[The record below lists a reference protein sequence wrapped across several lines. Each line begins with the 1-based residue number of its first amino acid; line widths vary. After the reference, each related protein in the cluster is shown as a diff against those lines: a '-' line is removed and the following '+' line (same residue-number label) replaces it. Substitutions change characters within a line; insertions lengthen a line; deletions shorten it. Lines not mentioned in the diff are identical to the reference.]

1 MNIKTDSHC
10 VSPRELNN
18 GNLVQVLLYAEAMGL
33 CLDRVLHHSPRA
45 RAGELTQWLQ
55 QSQGKDGRFNGVV
68 TAFRRGPYFLYTKYQ
83 EYLV

>member
-1 MNIKTDSHC
+1 MFGPCVAPFPEGK
-10 VSPRELNN
+10 VSPVTN
-18 GNLVQVLLYAEAMGL
+18 GLEQES
-33 CLDRVLHHSPRA
+33 SPE
-45 RAGELTQWLQ
+45 GPQ